1 MPTLEGVKEFLQ
13 VVECGSFSKA
23 SEKLGLSV
31 AQVSRLVTRL
41 EKKLGVRLLY
51 RSTRRISLT
60 EEGELYYQKSKQS
73 MGLLENVELEIGRK
87 VFEPSG
93 TLKINLSGAFQEVF
107 MIPIL
112 VDFMKKYPDLEVSV
126 TLTDNMVDVIEGGY
140 DVMICAGEL
149 EDSSVIAR
157 KMASVRFC
165 ILGSKEYFQHHPVP
179 MTLEDLTQH
188 NCLSGLSST
197 WCLSNSKGR
206 LFNHPVTG
214 NWKSDNAHAI
224 LAAVTKGIGLG
235 HLHIIGASEQI
246 AKGDLVEVMRDY
258 TWKGIP
264 VWAVYPNRNH
274 ISAKVRFFID
284 YLAELFNSELF
295 DAATKWE
302 LMGG

>member
-1 MPTLEGVKEFLQ
+1 MPTLEGIKEFLQ
-13 VVECGSFSKA
+13 VVESGSFSKA

-31 AQVSRLVTRL
+31 TRVSRQVTQL

-51 RSTRRISLT
+51 RSTRKISLT
-60 EEGELYYQKSKQS
+60 EEGEFYYQKCKQS
-73 MGLLENVELEIGRK
+73 LGLLENAELEIGRK

-93 TLKINLSGAFQEVF
+93 TLKINLAGAFQEVF

-112 VDFMKKYPDLEVSV
+112 VDFMQKYPKLEVSV
-126 TLTDNMVDVIEGGY
+126 TLTDNMVDVIDGGY

-157 KMASVRFC
+157 KMATVRFC
-165 ILGSKEYFQHHPVP
+165 IVGSREYFEHHPVP
-179 MTLEDLTQH
+179 TTLEELTRH
-188 NCLSGLSST
+188 NCLAGLSAT
-197 WCLSNSKGR
+197 WCLSNGKGR
-206 LFNHPVTG
+206 LFNHPVEG

-224 LAAVTKGIGLG
+224 RAAAIKGIGLG
-235 HLHIIGASEQI
+235 HLHIIGVSEQI
-246 AKGDLVEVMRDY
+246 AKGELIEVMRDY

-284 YLAELFNSELF
+284 HLAELFSAELF
-295 DAATKWE
+295 DPATKWE